1 METAKMKIVNVP
13 VDEITPYENNPR
25 INEGAVEQL
34 ARIIEQLGFRNPAV
48 LNKDKV
54 VIEGHTRLLAVK
66 KLGWETMPCIIAT
79 DLTPEQEQALRI
91 ADNKIAEIAEW
102 DDDKLKVELAALQEA
117 GFDLSLLA
125 FGDDELEDLLGDD
138 AGTHGETEPDA
149 VPETP
154 EVPVSTPGE
163 VYRLGRH
170 ILVCGDSTQPED
182 VAKACGE
189 GEADLW
195 LTDPPYNV
203 DYHGSDGQS
212 IRNDSM
218 EDTKF
223 REFLRKAFGCAE
235 KRLKPGGSFYVFH
248 ADSEGYNFRG
258 ACFDVGLKVRQCLV
272 WKKNSLVLGRQDY
285 KWIHELLPHRQLDQG
300 RRRRPRHVR
309 RKRLD
314 RDSLRE
320 VGAQVPLRGT
330 RPQVLRRDTE
340 ALGGVRQRRGLRLG
354 AAHAAPGKRGAGG
367 GGRRRRKRRI
377 RRVKKCASGASLYS
391 HCGVSTCA
399 QRYHMPHG
407 NTRRDAAKRRYTA
420 GFRPYI
426 AVSPDIRGRHC
437 GAHTGIYS

>member
-1 METAKMKIVNVP
+1 MEMAKMKIVNVP

-34 ARIIEQLGFRNPAV
+34 AKIIKQLGFRNPAV
-48 LNKDKV
+48 LNRDKV
-54 VIEGHTRLLAVK
+54 IIEGHTRLLAVK
-66 KLGWETMPCIIAT
+66 KLGWKTMPCIIAT

-285 KWIHELLPHRQLDQG
+285 KWIHEPCLYGWRDGGAHDWYSDCRQTTVMEFAKPKKNDLHPTMKPVEMLCYLIGNSSKGGDVVLDTFGGSGSTVIACERSG
-300 RRRRPRHVR
+300 RKCRCVELDPKYCDVI
-309 RKRLD
+309 RKRWAEFVNGEGCDWERLT
-314 RDSLRE
+314 
-320 VGAQVPLRGT
+320 P
-330 RPQVLRRDTE
+330 P
-340 ALGGVRQRRGLRLG
+340 LGGAEPDDGD
-354 AAHAAPGKRGAGG
+354 AGNG
-367 GGRRRRKRRI
+367 ES
-377 RRVKKCASGASLYS
+377 AE
-391 HCGVSTCA
+391 
-399 QRYHMPHG
+399 
-407 NTRRDAAKRRYTA
+407 
-420 GFRPYI
+420 
-426 AVSPDIRGRHC
+426 
-437 GAHTGIYS
+437 

>member
-1 METAKMKIVNVP
+1 METNRMKVVNVP
-13 VDEITPYENNPR
+13 VSEIVPYENNPR

-34 ARIIEQLGFRNPAV
+34 ANIIATLGFRNPAV

-54 VIEGHTRLLAVK
+54 IIEGHTRLLAVK

-102 DDDKLKVELAALQEA
+102 DEDKLKVELAALQEA

-125 FGDDELEDLLGDD
+125 FGDDELDDLLGGE

-163 VYRLGRH
+163 VYQLGKH
-170 ILVCGDSTQPED
+170 LLVCGDSTKPND
-182 VAKACGE
+182 VDKVCKAD
-189 GEADLW
+189 EADLW

-212 IRNDSM
+212 IQNDSM

-223 REFLRKAFGCAE
+223 REFLRAAFGCAE
-235 KRLKPGGSFYVFH
+235 KCLKPGGSFYIFH

-258 ACFDVGLKVRQCLV
+258 ACCDVGLKVRQCLV

-285 KWIHELLPHRQLDQG
+285 KWIHEPCLYGWRDGGAHDWYSDCKQTTVMEFNKPKKNDLHPTMKPVEMLVYLIGNSSKRGGIVLDTFCGSGSTLIACERSG
-300 RRRRPRHVR
+300 RVCRCVELDPKYCDVI
-309 RKRLD
+309 RKRWAEFVHGEGCDWEQLTPKLD
-314 RDSLRE
+314 GTPSNSDTSSDTSPAPDAGE
-320 VGAQVPLRGT
+320 STHEGA
-330 RPQVLRRDTE
+330 
-340 ALGGVRQRRGLRLG
+340 
-354 AAHAAPGKRGAGG
+354 
-367 GGRRRRKRRI
+367 
-377 RRVKKCASGASLYS
+377 
-391 HCGVSTCA
+391 
-399 QRYHMPHG
+399 
-407 NTRRDAAKRRYTA
+407 
-420 GFRPYI
+420 
-426 AVSPDIRGRHC
+426 
-437 GAHTGIYS
+437 

>member
-1 METAKMKIVNVP
+1 MEMAKMKIVNVP

-25 INEGAVEQL
+25 VNEGAVEQL
-34 ARIIEQLGFRNPAV
+34 AKIIEQLGFRNPAV

-125 FGDDELEDLLGDD
+125 FGDDELEDLLRDD
-138 AGTHGETEPDA
+138 TGTHGETEPDA

-170 ILVCGDSTQPED
+170 ILVCGDSTQPAD

-235 KRLKPGGSFYVFH
+235 KCLKSGGSFYVFH

-285 KWIHELLPHRQLDQG
+285 KWIHEPCLYGWRDGGAHDWYSDCKQTTVMEFAKPKKNDLHPTMKPVEMLCYLIGNSSKGGDVVLDTFGGSGSSVIACERSG
-300 RRRRPRHVR
+300 RKCRCVELDPKYCDVI
-309 RKRLD
+309 RKRWAEFVNGEGCDWERLTP
-314 RDSLRE
+314 
-320 VGAQVPLRGT
+320 PLGSAEPEAEDGVT
-330 RPQVLRRDTE
+330 LSDADDTST
-340 ALGGVRQRRGLRLG
+340 
-354 AAHAAPGKRGAGG
+354 APDGG
-367 GGRRRRKRRI
+367 G
-377 RRVKKCASGASLYS
+377 STHEGA
-391 HCGVSTCA
+391 
-399 QRYHMPHG
+399 
-407 NTRRDAAKRRYTA
+407 
-420 GFRPYI
+420 
-426 AVSPDIRGRHC
+426 
-437 GAHTGIYS
+437 

>member
-1 METAKMKIVNVP
+1 METSKMKVVDVP
-13 VDEITPYENNPR
+13 VSEIVPYENNPR

-34 ARIIEQLGFRNPAV
+34 ANIIATLGFRNPAV

-54 VIEGHTRLLAVK
+54 IIEGHTRLLAVK

-102 DDDKLKVELAALQEA
+102 DEDKLKVELAALQEA

-125 FGDDELEDLLGDD
+125 FGDDELSDLLGGE

-154 EVPVSTPGE
+154 EIPVSTPGE
-163 VYRLGRH
+163 VYQLGKH
-170 ILVCGDSTQPED
+170 LLVCGDSTKPND
-182 VAKACGE
+182 VDKVCKAD
-189 GEADLW
+189 EADLW

-212 IRNDSM
+212 IQNDSM

-223 REFLRKAFGCAE
+223 REFLRAAFGCAE
-235 KRLKPGGSFYVFH
+235 KRLKPGGSFYIFH

-285 KWIHELLPHRQLDQG
+285 KWIHEPCLYG
-300 RRRRPRHVR
+300 W
-309 RKRLD
+309 
-314 RDSLRE
+314 RD
-320 VGAQVPLRGT
+320 
-330 RPQVLRRDTE
+330 
-340 ALGGVRQRRGLRLG
+340 G
-354 AAHAAPGKRGAGG
+354 AAHEWYSDCSQTTVMEFNKPKKNDLHPTMKPVEMLCYLIGNSSKRGDMVLDTFCGSGSTLIACERTGRVCRAVELDPKYCDVI
-367 GGRRRRKRRI
+367 RRRWAEF
-377 RRVKKCASGASLYS
+377 VHGEGCDWQNLTPAVGTSSDTSSDMSQAAEAEEAHDEGA
-391 HCGVSTCA
+391 
-399 QRYHMPHG
+399 
-407 NTRRDAAKRRYTA
+407 
-420 GFRPYI
+420 
-426 AVSPDIRGRHC
+426 
-437 GAHTGIYS
+437 

>member
-1 METAKMKIVNVP
+1 MEMAKMKIVNVP

-125 FGDDELEDLLGDD
+125 FGDDELEDLLRDD
-138 AGTHGETEPDA
+138 TGTHGETEPDA

-170 ILVCGDSTQPED
+170 ILVCGDSTQPAD

-235 KRLKPGGSFYVFH
+235 KCLKPGGSFYVFH

-285 KWIHELLPHRQLDQG
+285 KWIHEPCLYGWRDGGAHDWYSDCKQTTVMEFAKPKKNDLHPTMKPVEMLCYLIGNSSKGGDVVLDTFGGSGSTVIACERSG
-300 RRRRPRHVR
+300 RKCRCVELDPKYCDVI
-309 RKRLD
+309 RKRWAEFVNGEGCDWERLT
-314 RDSLRE
+314 
-320 VGAQVPLRGT
+320 P
-330 RPQVLRRDTE
+330 P
-340 ALGGVRQRRGLRLG
+340 LGGAEPEADDGD
-354 AAHAAPGKRGAGG
+354 AAP
-367 GGRRRRKRRI
+367 
-377 RRVKKCASGASLYS
+377 
-391 HCGVSTCA
+391 
-399 QRYHMPHG
+399 
-407 NTRRDAAKRRYTA
+407 DAAESTH
-420 GFRPYI
+420 GDGEP
-426 AVSPDIRGRHC
+426 SDE
-437 GAHTGIYS
+437 GA

>member
-1 METAKMKIVNVP
+1 MEMAKMKIVNVP

-25 INEGAVEQL
+25 VNEGAVEQL
-34 ARIIEQLGFRNPAV
+34 AKIIEQLGFRNPAV

-125 FGDDELEDLLGDD
+125 FGDDELEDLLSDD
-138 AGTHGETEPDA
+138 TGTHGETEPDA

-170 ILVCGDSTQPED
+170 ILVCGDSTQPAD
-182 VAKACGE
+182 VAKACCE

-235 KRLKPGGSFYVFH
+235 KALKPGGSFYVFH

-285 KWIHELLPHRQLDQG
+285 KWIHEPCLYGWRDGGAHDWYSDCRQTTVMEFAKPKKNDLHPTMKPVEMLCYLIGNSSKGGDVVLDTFGGSGSTVIACERSG
-300 RRRRPRHVR
+300 RKCRCVELDPKYCDVI
-309 RKRLD
+309 RKRWAEFVNGEGCDWERLT
-314 RDSLRE
+314 
-320 VGAQVPLRGT
+320 P
-330 RPQVLRRDTE
+330 P
-340 ALGGVRQRRGLRLG
+340 LGGAEPDDGD
-354 AAHAAPGKRGAGG
+354 AGNG
-367 GGRRRRKRRI
+367 ES
-377 RRVKKCASGASLYS
+377 AE
-391 HCGVSTCA
+391 
-399 QRYHMPHG
+399 
-407 NTRRDAAKRRYTA
+407 
-420 GFRPYI
+420 
-426 AVSPDIRGRHC
+426 
-437 GAHTGIYS
+437 

>member
-1 METAKMKIVNVP
+1 MEMAKMKIVNVP

-25 INEGAVEQL
+25 VNEGAVEQL
-34 ARIIEQLGFRNPAV
+34 AKIIEQLGFRNPAV

-125 FGDDELEDLLGDD
+125 FGDDELEDLLRDD
-138 AGTHGETEPDA
+138 TGTHGETEPDA

-170 ILVCGDSTQPED
+170 ILVCGDSTQPAD

-235 KRLKPGGSFYVFH
+235 KCLKPGGSFYVFH

-285 KWIHELLPHRQLDQG
+285 KWIHEPCLYGWRDGGAHGWYSDCRQTTVMEFAKPKKNDLHPTMKPVEMLCYLIGNSSKGGDVVLDTFGGSGSTVIACERSG
-300 RRRRPRHVR
+300 RKCRCVELDPKYCDVI
-309 RKRLD
+309 RKRWAEFVNGEGCDWERLTP
-314 RDSLRE
+314 
-320 VGAQVPLRGT
+320 PLGSAE
-330 RPQVLRRDTE
+330 PE
-340 ALGGVRQRRGLRLG
+340 AEDGD
-354 AAHAAPGKRGAGG
+354 AGNG
-367 GGRRRRKRRI
+367 ES
-377 RRVKKCASGASLYS
+377 AE
-391 HCGVSTCA
+391 
-399 QRYHMPHG
+399 
-407 NTRRDAAKRRYTA
+407 
-420 GFRPYI
+420 
-426 AVSPDIRGRHC
+426 
-437 GAHTGIYS
+437 

>member
-1 METAKMKIVNVP
+1 MEMAKMKIVNVP

-125 FGDDELEDLLGDD
+125 FGDDELEDLLSDD
-138 AGTHGETEPDA
+138 TGTHGETEPDA

-170 ILVCGDSTQPED
+170 ILVCGDSTQPAD

-285 KWIHELLPHRQLDQG
+285 KWIHEPCLYGWRDGGAHGWYSDCKQTTVMEFAKPKKNDLHPTMKPVEMLCYLIGNSTKGGDVVLDTFGGSGSTVIACERSG
-300 RRRRPRHVR
+300 RKCRCVELDPKYCDVI
-309 RKRLD
+309 RKRWAEFVNGEGCDWERLT
-314 RDSLRE
+314 
-320 VGAQVPLRGT
+320 P
-330 RPQVLRRDTE
+330 P
-340 ALGGVRQRRGLRLG
+340 LGGAEPDDGD
-354 AAHAAPGKRGAGG
+354 AGNG
-367 GGRRRRKRRI
+367 ES
-377 RRVKKCASGASLYS
+377 AE
-391 HCGVSTCA
+391 
-399 QRYHMPHG
+399 
-407 NTRRDAAKRRYTA
+407 
-420 GFRPYI
+420 
-426 AVSPDIRGRHC
+426 
-437 GAHTGIYS
+437 

>member
-1 METAKMKIVNVP
+1 MEMAKMKIVNVP

-102 DDDKLKVELAALQEA
+102 DDDKLKVELAALQEV

-125 FGDDELEDLLGDD
+125 FGDDELADLLSDD

-170 ILVCGDSTQPED
+170 ILVCGDSTQPDD

-285 KWIHELLPHRQLDQG
+285 KWIHEPCLYGWRDGGAHGWYSDCRQTTVMEFAKPKKNDLHPTMKPVEMLCYLIGNSTKGGDVVLDTFGGSGSTVIACERSG
-300 RRRRPRHVR
+300 RKCRCVELDPKYCDVI
-309 RKRLD
+309 RKRWAEFVNGEGCDWERLT
-314 RDSLRE
+314 
-320 VGAQVPLRGT
+320 P
-330 RPQVLRRDTE
+330 P
-340 ALGGVRQRRGLRLG
+340 LGGAEPDDGD
-354 AAHAAPGKRGAGG
+354 AGNG
-367 GGRRRRKRRI
+367 ES
-377 RRVKKCASGASLYS
+377 AE
-391 HCGVSTCA
+391 
-399 QRYHMPHG
+399 
-407 NTRRDAAKRRYTA
+407 
-420 GFRPYI
+420 
-426 AVSPDIRGRHC
+426 
-437 GAHTGIYS
+437 

>member
-1 METAKMKIVNVP
+1 MEMAKMKIVNVP

-25 INEGAVEQL
+25 VNEGAVEQL
-34 ARIIEQLGFRNPAV
+34 AKIIEQLGFRNPAV

-125 FGDDELEDLLGDD
+125 FGDDELEDLLRDD

-235 KRLKPGGSFYVFH
+235 KCLKPGGSFYVFH

-285 KWIHELLPHRQLDQG
+285 KWIHEPCLYGWRDGGAHGWYSDCRQTTVMEFAKPKKNDLHPTMKPVEMLCYLIGNSTKDGDVVLDTFGGSGSTVIACERSG
-300 RRRRPRHVR
+300 RKCRCVELDPKYCDVI
-309 RKRLD
+309 RKRWAEFVNGEGCDWERLT
-314 RDSLRE
+314 
-320 VGAQVPLRGT
+320 P
-330 RPQVLRRDTE
+330 P
-340 ALGGVRQRRGLRLG
+340 LGGAEPDDGD
-354 AAHAAPGKRGAGG
+354 AGNG
-367 GGRRRRKRRI
+367 ES
-377 RRVKKCASGASLYS
+377 AE
-391 HCGVSTCA
+391 
-399 QRYHMPHG
+399 
-407 NTRRDAAKRRYTA
+407 
-420 GFRPYI
+420 
-426 AVSPDIRGRHC
+426 
-437 GAHTGIYS
+437 

>member
-1 METAKMKIVNVP
+1 MEMAKMKIVNVP

-125 FGDDELEDLLGDD
+125 FGDDELEDLLRDD

-170 ILVCGDSTQPED
+170 ILVCGDSTQPAD
-182 VAKACGE
+182 VAKACCE

-235 KRLKPGGSFYVFH
+235 KCLKPGGSFYVFH

-285 KWIHELLPHRQLDQG
+285 KWIHEPCLYGWRDGGAHDWYSDCKQTTVMEFAKPKKNDLHPTMKPVEMLCYLIGNSSKGGDVVLDTFGGSGSTVIACERSG
-300 RRRRPRHVR
+300 RKCRCVELDPKYCDVI
-309 RKRLD
+309 RKRWAEFVNGEGCDWERLTP
-314 RDSLRE
+314 
-320 VGAQVPLRGT
+320 PLGSAEPEAEDGVT
-330 RPQVLRRDTE
+330 LSDADDTST
-340 ALGGVRQRRGLRLG
+340 
-354 AAHAAPGKRGAGG
+354 APDGG
-367 GGRRRRKRRI
+367 G
-377 RRVKKCASGASLYS
+377 STHEGA
-391 HCGVSTCA
+391 
-399 QRYHMPHG
+399 
-407 NTRRDAAKRRYTA
+407 
-420 GFRPYI
+420 
-426 AVSPDIRGRHC
+426 
-437 GAHTGIYS
+437 

>member
-1 METAKMKIVNVP
+1 MEMAKMKIVNVP

-34 ARIIEQLGFRNPAV
+34 AKIIKQLGFRNPAV
-48 LNKDKV
+48 LNRDKV
-54 VIEGHTRLLAVK
+54 IIEGHTRLLAVK
-66 KLGWETMPCIIAT
+66 KLGWKTMPCIIAT

-125 FGDDELEDLLGDD
+125 FGDDELEDLLRDD
-138 AGTHGETEPDA
+138 TGTHGETEPDA

-285 KWIHELLPHRQLDQG
+285 KWIHEPCLYGWRDGGAHDWYSDCRQTTVMEFAKPKKNDLHPTMKPVEMLCYLIGNSSKGGDVVLDTFGGSGSTVIACERSG
-300 RRRRPRHVR
+300 RKCRCVELDPKYCDVI
-309 RKRLD
+309 RKRWAEFVNGEGCDWERLT
-314 RDSLRE
+314 
-320 VGAQVPLRGT
+320 P
-330 RPQVLRRDTE
+330 P
-340 ALGGVRQRRGLRLG
+340 LGGAEPDDGD
-354 AAHAAPGKRGAGG
+354 AGNG
-367 GGRRRRKRRI
+367 ES
-377 RRVKKCASGASLYS
+377 AE
-391 HCGVSTCA
+391 
-399 QRYHMPHG
+399 
-407 NTRRDAAKRRYTA
+407 
-420 GFRPYI
+420 
-426 AVSPDIRGRHC
+426 
-437 GAHTGIYS
+437 